1 MDLRHLNYFL
11 VLAEELHFGR
21 AAERLHIS
29 QPPLSRMIQLIEND
43 LGVLLFERTK
53 RSVILTPA
61 GQDFLQDARQMI
73 LQMQTVKKR
82 LAIYGQGETG
92 TLRIGYVGAVM
103 HSNLPALLAEFAKS
117 HPHINLQFEELPN
130 HKLVHELNN
139 GTLDTAF
146 VRTWL
151 HPEKLEE
158 KLIVS
163 EKFVAVLPVAHSLSS
178 KNKISVHELAN
189 EQFITFTRECGPTI
203 FDSFLVLCSNAGF
216 TPQISHHASQ
226 LNSVLRLV
234 ESGFG
239 ISLLPENVAK
249 GYALQLKFIPLENTE
264 EAVPLIMLNRK
275 ENPNPALLH
284 LQNHLVKSSSNE
296 KEISEKLIVNHL

>member
-11 VLAEELHFGR
+11 ILAEELHFGR
-21 AAERLHIS
+21 AASRLHIS
-29 QPPLSRMIQLIEND
+29 QPPLSRMIRQIED
-43 LGVLLFERTK
+43 ELGVLLFERTK
-53 RSVILTPA
+53 RSVTLTPA
-61 GQDFLQDARQMI
+61 GFDFLQDAKQMI

-103 HSNLPALLAEFAKS
+103 HSRLPELLAGFREKY
-117 HPHINLQFEELPN
+117 PHISLHFEELPN
-130 HKLVHELNN
+130 HNLVHELNN
-139 GTLDTAF
+139 STLDVAF

-158 KLIVS
+158 KLILS
-163 EKFVAVLPVAHSLSS
+163 EPFVAILPINHSLSKK
-178 KNKISVHELAN
+178 KNISIKELVN
-189 EQFITFTRECGPTI
+189 EKFITFTRECGPTI
-203 FDSFLVLCSNAGF
+203 FDSFLVMCSNAGF

-239 ISLLPENVAK
+239 ISLLPAQVEQ
-249 GYALQLKFIPLENTE
+249 GYALNLKFIPLEDAE
-264 EAVPLIMLNRK
+264 ETVPLIMLNRK
-275 ENPNPALLH
+275 ENPNPSLFH
-284 LQNHLVKSSSNE
+284 LQNYLLK
-296 KEISEKLIVNHL
+296 IDG

>member
-11 VLAEELHFGR
+11 ILAEELHFGR

-29 QPPLSRMIQLIEND
+29 QPPLSRMIQQIENE

-61 GQDFLQDARQMI
+61 GLDFLQDAKQMI

-103 HSNLPALLAEFAKS
+103 HSKLPSLLAEFNKNL
-117 HPHINLQFEELPN
+117 PHINLQFEELTN
-130 HKLVHELNN
+130 HNLVHELNN
-139 GTLDTAF
+139 GTLDAAF

-158 KLIVS
+158 KLILS
-163 EKFVAVLPVAHSLSS
+163 EPFVAVLPAKHSLS
-178 KNKISVHELAN
+178 KNNKISVKELID
-189 EQFITFTRECGPTI
+189 EKFITFTRECGPTI
-203 FDSFLVLCSNAGF
+203 FDSFLIMCANAGF
-216 TPQISHHASQ
+216 TPRISHHASQ

-239 ISLLPENVAK
+239 ISLLPEQIAN
-249 GYALQLKFIPLENTE
+249 GYALNLKFIPLENEKETI
-264 EAVPLIMLNRK
+264 PLIMLIRK
-275 ENPNPALLH
+275 ENPNPALVHLH
-284 LQNHLVKSSSNE
+284 NHLLQ
-296 KEISEKLIVNHL
+296 IPVNS

>member
-11 VLAEELHFGR
+11 ILAEELHFGR

-29 QPPLSRMIQLIEND
+29 QPPLSRMIQQIENE

-61 GQDFLQDARQMI
+61 GLDFLQDAKQMI

-103 HSNLPALLAEFAKS
+103 HSKLPSLLASFTKNLP
-117 HPHINLQFEELPN
+117 HISLQFEELPN
-130 HKLVHELNN
+130 HNLVHELNN
-139 GTLDTAF
+139 GTLDVAF
-146 VRTWL
+146 LRTWL

-158 KLIVS
+158 KLILS
-163 EKFVAVLPVAHSLSS
+163 EPFVAVLPVNHVLSN
-178 KNKISVHELAN
+178 KKKISVKELIN

-203 FDSFLVLCSNAGF
+203 FDSFLVMCSNAGF

-239 ISLLPENVAK
+239 ISLLPEQVEQ
-249 GYALQLKFIPLENTE
+249 GYALNLKFIPLEDTAE
-264 EAVPLIMLNRK
+264 TVPLLMLTRK

-284 LQNHLVKSSSNE
+284 LQQHLLKS
-296 KEISEKLIVNHL
+296 L